1 MAKQINYKNLLNG
14 FVDTSNA
21 YTSDV
26 NNRLKSLYF
35 YYNMGCVEEYLHNR
49 RFNSGSVGNSGNTKP
64 FVGIPSQIF
73 QTITTY
79 YENLKSNISGETTD
93 I

>member
-35 YYNMGCVEEYLHNR
+35 YYNMGCVDDSHLEILS
-49 RFNSGSVGNSGNTKP
+49 SGIGTN
-64 FVGIPSQIF
+64 Q
-73 QTITTY
+73 
-79 YENLKSNISGETTD
+79 
-93 I
+93 